1 MWSEVEREVSKQPH
15 SNLASLRAKI
25 WEVMAYKDS
34 EVVIRAIRGY
44 SLGIEAVLEASGDL
58 IE

>member
-1 MWSEVEREVSKQPH
+1 
-15 SNLASLRAKI
+15 
-25 WEVMAYKDS
+25 MAYKDR

-44 SLGIEAVLEASGDL
+44 SLMIEAVLEASGDL